1 MEDDSRYFD
10 FEPEDGWN
18 SMDYISGM
26 NGRSRLM
33 MMDVVYSSIINNEY
47 GVINSLSKKDLK
59 LSALKHVLEFF
70 EELEQYEKCAELKRV
85 IDKIK

>member
-1 MEDDSRYFD
+1 
-10 FEPEDGWN
+10 
-18 SMDYISGM
+18 M
-26 NGRSRLM
+26 NKKYADMLA
-33 MMDVVYSSIINNEY
+33 
-47 GVINSLSKKDLK
+47 SLSKKDLK